1 MADREQFPDMPIAN
15 RSQVAAQG
23 HTAPVPSSL
32 PHYAAS
38 HYYGENNETPVRD
51 VGNTLERGGGVYGV
65 PRRQLKG
72 RWPDEDENGQVIDN
86 RAAGDGRGVY
96 DQENNREGYRQ
107 QGNNYS
113 QQGNSY
119 GQQGTRGDYYHENGE
134 YSQGG
139 DREVYN
145 SESSRGGYRERG
157 DREGYNLEN
166 RGEYFQRSDRGNYTP
181 ENSRGG
187 YAQRSDRGGYLA
199 QERRINEA
207 WPVLGEA
214 RGGGGGGRGYPN
226 NFGRSQ
232 DPGQMNPWGGN
243 NNIRR
248 PLGNGQTR
256 GGPAAGGD
264 RGQFNSLGGRGRG
277 VVRAASSYTHY
288 R

>member
-1 MADREQFPDMPIAN
+1 MPIAN
-15 RSQVAAQG
+15 RSQVPAQG
-23 HTAPVPSSL
+23 HTAPAPPSL
-32 PHYAAS
+32 PRYAAS
-38 HYYGENNETPVRD
+38 HYYGENNETPVPD
-51 VGNTLERGGGVYGV
+51 VGNTMARGGGVYGA

-86 RAAGDGRGVY
+86 RTARDGRGGY
-96 DQENNREGYRQ
+96 DQENNREGHRQ

-113 QQGNSY
+113 QQGNNY
-119 GQQGTRGDYYHENGE
+119 GQQGDRGGYYHENGE
-134 YSQGG
+134 YSQRG
-139 DREVYN
+139 DREFYN
-145 SESSRGGYRERG
+145 PESSRGEYRERS
-157 DREGYNLEN
+157 DRGGHNLEN

-187 YAQRSDRGGYLA
+187 YAQRSDRSGYLA

-214 RGGGGGGRGYPN
+214 RGGGGGGGGGGGRGGGYPN

-243 NNIRR
+243 NNICR

-256 GGPAAGGD
+256 GGPAAGRD
-264 RGQFNSLGGRGRG
+264 RGQFNSFGGRGRG
-277 VVRAASSYTHY
+277 VARAAPSYTHY